1 MSGALTLLGFCF
13 SHIAL
18 IRIRNTPKIQGLSP
32 YELLRG
38 HAFLVNDF
46 LFDPETDAQIKHR
59 TSLAQFQY
67 QLQQLSKEQPQE
79 KGPSI
84 YQPGDLVLV
93 KTLPTKSPSVNKIW
107 EGPYPVILSTA
118 TAVKVSGLESWIHH
132 SY

>member
-18 IRIRNTPKIQGLSP
+18 IRIRNTTKIQGLSP
-32 YELLRG
+32 YELLCG

-46 LFDPETDAQIKHR
+46 LFDPETDAQIKHII
-59 TSLAQFQY
+59 SLVQFQQ
-67 QLQQLSKEQPQE
+67 QLQLSNKQPQE
-79 KGPSI
+79 KGSSK
-84 YQPGDLVLV
+84 YQLGNLVLV
-93 KTLPTKSPSVNKIW
+93 KTLPTKSPLVNKIW